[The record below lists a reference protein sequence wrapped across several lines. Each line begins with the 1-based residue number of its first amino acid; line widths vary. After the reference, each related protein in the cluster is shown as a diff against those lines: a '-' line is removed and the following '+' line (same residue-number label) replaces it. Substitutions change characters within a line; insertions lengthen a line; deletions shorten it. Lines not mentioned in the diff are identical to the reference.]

1 MELRRFNSLL
11 FILAMGMTTLFGCD
25 RARQVVAP
33 IEMEKVVL
41 IYIGEVSWILPE
53 DAAIEAEITKNKLS
67 EAGIRA
73 DVTEDEDD
81 VRQWMLQTMEDGA
94 VNVLMLYGVM
104 PSTVYPPPN
113 ALPDGS
119 VAENWI
125 ETPDGNTILNQADY
139 FGYYSEGDTH
149 RVGRESEGRLFE
161 YAIGVPNYK
170 GCLQNL
176 MDHPTIS
183 TWGDNTLMVPTPE
196 GRQLTPSLVDFA
208 SDRPFPLDDFQGN
221 WFAEKIFATDS
232 TGTRADP
239 VIIRDGNLGRIA
251 VAHMTDFRDDP
262 KGEVAAELILNYLL
276 LEFHE
281 RN

>member
-11 FILAMGMTTLFGCD
+11 FILAMGMITLFGCE

-33 IEMEKVVL
+33 IEMERVVL

-53 DAAIEAEITKNKLS
+53 DAAIESEITKNKLQA
-67 EAGIRA
+67 AGIRI
-73 DVTEDEDD
+73 DITEDAND
-81 VRQWMLQTMEDGA
+81 VRQWMLKTMEDGA
-94 VNVLMLYGVM
+94 VNVLMLYGVI
-104 PSTVYPPPN
+104 PSTVYPPGN

-139 FGYYSEGDTH
+139 FGYYSEGDTL

-161 YAIGVPNYK
+161 YAIGVPNYG
-170 GCLQNL
+170 GCLRNL

-183 TWGDNTLMVPTPE
+183 TWGDNTFMVPTPE
-196 GRQLTPSLVDFA
+196 GRELTPSLVNFA

-239 VIIRDGNLGRIA
+239 VIIRDGNLGRI
-251 VAHMTDFRDDP
+251 VVTHMTDFRDDP